1 LSAASFFQQ
10 KYTGISRT
18 YRGSIVASVLLSC
31 VVIIAVLVVDMRHTE
46 NFRTELRTTAHN
58 LSQLLHN
65 RLSARIDHDVSLI
78 RSLAHSTINV
88 SNDPVERFGSLAEHN
103 LNSSGHFISIGLAPG
118 YQLQNIY
125 PAQWVSD
132 FPKEKIRQIME
143 KRLEEIREGTS
154 ADTKLTAPIMSN
166 AEDGALILVVPIMDS
181 ETDQANGH
189 GAVVLVI
196 DQDKF
201 LDAANAHPD
210 NDIAREMDGL
220 QVALKNSNTSTAF
233 IGADHIVNSQ
243 PAIRQL
249 NIPGGSWDIM
259 ASPKK
264 GWDALP
270 EGKGTF
276 RLMLSSAAIAMI
288 LPIFIASFLISER
301 NRNIAV
307 LRARESRLQEISQ
320 RFKLA
325 MESSNIGIWE
335 LDEHGERCF
344 WDERASGLHGLA
356 MLEQDVSLQSWLS
369 MIVPEDRAATEAYVF
384 NCMLGTKTFSQIYRL
399 KLADNSIRYI
409 RSAGANYTRPDGTRR
424 TTGIAWDV
432 SADSMMAQ
440 NLRDAMSTS
449 EIKNAELELA
459 LQELF
464 SREQDLEQLSGRL
477 DLALASYQCGTWE
490 SRLNQS
496 GAIWDRR
503 MHQLYEL
510 DYVGDGHVTRERWL
524 QCLVP
529 EDRETAAGRADTS
542 TANNTQLSDIQRVR
556 LPNGEVRYV
565 RSVGQIY
572 KGRSGEGK
580 IVGIAF
586 DITADMLLAQQLQT
600 AKEDAEA
607 KNAELEIA
615 KNRIEHNSLHDPLT
629 GLFNRRKLD
638 LELDALPQREVK
650 SRNRFAI
657 IHLDLDRFK
666 QINDTLGHA
675 AGDAMLI
682 HAAKI
687 LKQYV
692 HQDDLVARI
701 GGDEFVIVVQNN
713 CDRDTLKE
721 LSLNIIDAFRQP
733 LDFEGFSCR
742 CGVSIGIAFGEGI
755 HADARKT
762 LINADLALYR
772 AKSMG
777 RNRYEFFTQNLQ
789 AEVINTKRIADEI
802 LVGIENG
809 EFETWYQPQFCAKTR
824 QIVGAEAL
832 IRWRHPTRG
841 IVTPDK
847 FLKIAEDLN
856 VMASLDRQMLE
867 TALTDKRLWNL
878 KGITL
883 PRVSVNVSLRRLNN
897 ENLMESLADLNIMP
911 GEVAFELVESIF
923 LDESEHLVSSNI
935 ESIKALG
942 IDIEVDDFGTGHT
955 SIVSLLRLK
964 PKRLK
969 IDRQL
974 VMPILEASQER
985 ALVRSI
991 IDIARSL
998 GIETVAEGVESKD
1011 HATMLAQMGC
1021 DLLQGYA
1028 FAKPLSAEDFSAQAK
1043 SGVWSMAS

>member
-1 LSAASFFQQ
+1 MSAASFFQQ
-10 KYTGISRT
+10 KYTKISST
-18 YRGSIVASVLLSC
+18 YRGSLVASLLLSFVVIVA
-31 VVIIAVLVVDMRHTE
+31 VIIVDMRHTD
-46 NFRTELRTTAHN
+46 NFRAELRTTAHK

-65 RLSARIDHDVSLI
+65 RLSKRINHDVSLI
-78 RSLAHSTINV
+78 RSLAHSTINL
-88 SNDPVERFGSLAEHN
+88 SADPIERFGSLAEHN
-103 LNSSGHFISIGLAPG
+103 LNSSGHFISIGIAPG
-118 YQLQNIY
+118 FQLQNIY
-125 PAQWVSD
+125 PARWVSD
-132 FPKEKIRQIME
+132 FPKEKIREMME
-143 KRLEEIREGTS
+143 KRLEEIRQG
-154 ADTKLTAPIMSN
+154 AAGDGKLTTPIMTN
-166 AEDGALILVVPIMDS
+166 AEDGTLILVVPIMDS
-181 ETDQANGH
+181 ETDDANAH

-201 LDAANAHPD
+201 LEAANAHPD
-210 NDIAREMDGL
+210 NDVAREMDGL
-220 QVALKNSNTSTAF
+220 EVALKNTDAVSAF
-233 IGADHIVNSQ
+233 SGAGHIVNAD

-259 ASPKK
+259 ASPKN
-264 GWDALP
+264 GWDAMP

-276 RLMLSSAAIAMI
+276 RLALSSAAIAMI

-344 WDERASGLHGLA
+344 WDERACGLHGLQ
-356 MLEQDVSLQSWLS
+356 MLEQDVSLQQWLN
-369 MIVPEDRAATEAYVF
+369 MVVPEDRAATEAYVF
-384 NCMLGTKTFSQIYRL
+384 NCMLGTKTFSQVYRL
-399 KLADNSIRYI
+399 KLADNTIRYI

-432 SADSMMAQ
+432 SADSVMEQ
-440 NLRDAMSTS
+440 NLRDAMSTT

-490 SRLNQS
+490 SHLNQS

-529 EDRETAAGRADTS
+529 EDRETAAERADTS

-556 LPNGEVRYV
+556 MPSGDVRYV

-572 KGRSGEGK
+572 RGRSGEGK

-586 DITADMLLAQQLQT
+586 DITTDMLLAQQLQT

-638 LELDALPQREVK
+638 LELDALSQHK
-650 SRNRFAI
+650 SINRSRFAI

-675 AGDAMLI
+675 AGDAMLV

-687 LKQYV
+687 LKHHV
-692 HQDDLVARI
+692 HEDDLVARI
-701 GGDEFVIVVQNN
+701 GGDEFVIVVHNN
-713 CDRDTLKE
+713 CEREKLKT
-721 LSLNIIDAFRQP
+721 LSLNIIGAFRQP
-733 LDFEGFSCR
+733 MDFEGFSCR
-742 CGVSIGIAFGEGI
+742 CGVSIGIAFAEG
-755 HADARKT
+755 HNVDARKT

-789 AEVINTKRIADEI
+789 AEVINNKRIADEI
-802 LVGIENG
+802 LSGIENG

-824 QIVGAEAL
+824 EIAGAEAL
-832 IRWRHPTRG
+832 IRWRHPT
-841 IVTPDK
+841 
-847 FLKIAEDLN
+847 
-856 VMASLDRQMLE
+856 
-867 TALTDKRLWNL
+867 
-878 KGITL
+878 
-883 PRVSVNVSLRRLNN
+883 
-897 ENLMESLADLNIMP
+897 
-911 GEVAFELVESIF
+911 
-923 LDESEHLVSSNI
+923 SS
-935 ESIKALG
+935 
-942 IDIEVDDFGTGHT
+942 
-955 SIVSLLRLK
+955 
-964 PKRLK
+964 
-969 IDRQL
+969 
-974 VMPILEASQER
+974 
-985 ALVRSI
+985 
-991 IDIARSL
+991 
-998 GIETVAEGVESKD
+998 
-1011 HATMLAQMGC
+1011 
-1021 DLLQGYA
+1021 
-1028 FAKPLSAEDFSAQAK
+1028 
-1043 SGVWSMAS
+1043 

>member
-1 LSAASFFQQ
+1 
-10 KYTGISRT
+10 
-18 YRGSIVASVLLSC
+18 
-31 VVIIAVLVVDMRHTE
+31 
-46 NFRTELRTTAHN
+46 
-58 LSQLLHN
+58 
-65 RLSARIDHDVSLI
+65 
-78 RSLAHSTINV
+78 
-88 SNDPVERFGSLAEHN
+88 
-103 LNSSGHFISIGLAPG
+103 
-118 YQLQNIY
+118 
-125 PAQWVSD
+125 
-132 FPKEKIRQIME
+132 
-143 KRLEEIREGTS
+143 
-154 ADTKLTAPIMSN
+154 
-166 AEDGALILVVPIMDS
+166 
-181 ETDQANGH
+181 
-189 GAVVLVI
+189 
-196 DQDKF
+196 
-201 LDAANAHPD
+201 
-210 NDIAREMDGL
+210 
-220 QVALKNSNTSTAF
+220 
-233 IGADHIVNSQ
+233 
-243 PAIRQL
+243 
-249 NIPGGSWDIM
+249 
-259 ASPKK
+259 
-264 GWDALP
+264 
-270 EGKGTF
+270 
-276 RLMLSSAAIAMI
+276 
-288 LPIFIASFLISER
+288 
-301 NRNIAV
+301 
-307 LRARESRLQEISQ
+307 
-320 RFKLA
+320 
-325 MESSNIGIWE
+325 
-335 LDEHGERCF
+335 
-344 WDERASGLHGLA
+344 
-356 MLEQDVSLQSWLS
+356 
-369 MIVPEDRAATEAYVF
+369 
-384 NCMLGTKTFSQIYRL
+384 
-399 KLADNSIRYI
+399 
-409 RSAGANYTRPDGTRR
+409 
-424 TTGIAWDV
+424 
-432 SADSMMAQ
+432 
-440 NLRDAMSTS
+440 
-449 EIKNAELELA
+449 
-459 LQELF
+459 
-464 SREQDLEQLSGRL
+464 
-477 DLALASYQCGTWE
+477 
-490 SRLNQS
+490 
-496 GAIWDRR
+496 

-572 KGRSGEGK
+572 RGRSGEGK

-809 EFETWYQPQFCAKTR
+809 EFETWYQPQFCARTR

-878 KGITL
+878 KGVTL

-897 ENLMESLADLNIMP
+897 ENLIESLADLNIMP